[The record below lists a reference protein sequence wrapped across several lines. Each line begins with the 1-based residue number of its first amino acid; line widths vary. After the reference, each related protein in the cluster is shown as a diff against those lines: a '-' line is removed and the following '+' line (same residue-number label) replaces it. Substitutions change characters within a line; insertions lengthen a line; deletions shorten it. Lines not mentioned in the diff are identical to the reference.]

1 MYKQISILFCC
12 LVIQACAFDSRT
24 EEQMI
29 IDYYE
34 TELAYIDAES
44 EFIKKR
50 AMTASIEKS
59 NQAKRDRYLLFKNN
73 NLEVIE
79 KNHPNQKY
87 SKLEHIISNAT
98 MDLLAKLGSNSN
110 KMVLVNPITVID
122 LETIPYPLE
131 KSAILHAIMIKELTE
146 FGVSVA
152 DDTIFEST
160 DIAQKNVLILDTQL
174 TKYQDVYIVN
184 YYLKQEDSIQAT
196 TDGIFPSLLLEKSRD
211 GVRLMN

>member
-1 MYKQISILFCC
+1 MYKQISILVFC
-12 LVIQACAFDSRT
+12 LVIQACAYDSRT
-24 EEQMI
+24 EKQMI
-29 IDYYE
+29 TDYYE

-44 EFIKKR
+44 QFIKQK

-59 NQAKRDRYLLFKNN
+59 NRAKRDRYLLFKNN
-73 NLEVIE
+73 NLKVIE
-79 KNHPNQKY
+79 KNHPNQRY

-98 MDLLAKLGSNSN
+98 MDLLAKLGNNSN

-122 LETIPYPLE
+122 LETISYPLE

-146 FGVSVA
+146 FGVLIA

-160 DIAQKNVLILDTQL
+160 DIAQKNLLILDTQL
-174 TKYQDVYIVN
+174 KKYQDVYIVN
-184 YYLKQEDSIQAT
+184 YYLKQDDLIQAT